1 MAAPEPRLLTP
12 DPVNTPM
19 TPIKLAMV
27 AGARPN
33 FMKIAPLM
41 QALGG
46 DADFAVTLIH
56 TGQHYDDNMSGS
68 FFRDLGIP
76 APDFHLE
83 VGSGSH
89 AQQTAEIMKRI
100 EPVLLEVR
108 PTAIV
113 VVGDVNSTAAAAM
126 VAKKLGIEVVHAEA
140 GLRSFDRTMPEEINR
155 IVTDSITDIFLVTEE
170 SGRANLLREG
180 VAAERIHLVGNL
192 MIDSLRQN
200 LERARESDIADR
212 LGMLAQQYGVVTLH
226 RPANVDEPEALAE
239 ILGAL
244 TTIAESLP
252 LLWPVHPR
260 TRARLESST
269 LTLTSSLRLLEP
281 LGYLDFLS
289 LEAGAA
295 LVLTDSGGIQEET
308 TVLGVPCL
316 TLRDNTERPATI
328 ELGTNRLAGTKKA
341 GILSAWREMQASPRR
356 AQIPP
361 LWDGQAGARSREVL
375 REHYLR
381 AKTGGGSPS
390 VLSQTV

>member
-1 MAAPEPRLLTP
+1 M
-12 DPVNTPM
+12 V
-19 TPIKLAMV
+19 PIKLAMV

-41 QALGG
+41 KALDG
-46 DADFAVTLIH
+46 DPGFAVTLIH
-56 TGQHYDDNMSGS
+56 TGQHYDDNMSGQ
-68 FFRDLGIP
+68 FFRDLGITQP
-76 APDFHLE
+76 HFHLD
-83 VGSGSH
+83 VGSGTH
-89 AQQTAEIMKRI
+89 AQQTAEIMRRI
-100 EPVLLEVR
+100 EPVLQEVR
-108 PTAIV
+108 PTAVI

-126 VAKKLGIEVVHAEA
+126 VAKKLGIDVVHAEA

-180 VAAERIHLVGNL
+180 IAAERIHLVGNL
-192 MIDSLRQN
+192 MIDSLREN
-200 LERARESDIADR
+200 LERARASDIADR
-212 LGMLAQQYGVVTLH
+212 LGVRGQRYGVVTLH
-226 RPANVDEPEALAE
+226 RPANVDDPGALSE

-260 TRARLESST
+260 TRTRLTQTSDNRAAVGNPAIPSSV
-269 LTLTSSLRLLEP
+269 RLLEP

-289 LEAGAA
+289 LEAGSA

-316 TLRDNTERPATI
+316 TLRDNTERPSTI
-328 ELGTNRLAGTKKA
+328 ELGTNRLAGTKKES
-341 GILSAWREMQASPRR
+341 ILAAWREMQASPRK

-375 REHYLR
+375 RKYYLEPQALGTR
-381 AKTGGGSPS
+381 HSAFG
-390 VLSQTV
+390 QTV

>member
-1 MAAPEPRLLTP
+1 
-12 DPVNTPM
+12 M

-41 QALGG
+41 KALDG
-46 DADFAVTLIH
+46 DADFEVMLIH
-56 TGQHYDDNMSGS
+56 TGQHYDDNMSGQ

-76 APDFHLE
+76 QPQYHLE

-100 EPVLLEVR
+100 EPVLEAVR
-108 PTAIV
+108 PAAVI
-113 VVGDVNSTAAAAM
+113 VVGDVNSTAAAAL

-170 SGRANLLREG
+170 SGRVNLLREG
-180 VAAERIHLVGNL
+180 VAADRIHLVGNL

-200 LERARESDIADR
+200 LERARKLDIAER
-212 LGMLAQQYGVVTLH
+212 LGVRGKPYGVVTLH
-226 RPANVDEPEALAE
+226 RPANVDDPDALGE

-244 TTIAESLP
+244 TTIAETLP

-260 TRARLESST
+260 TRARLAH
-269 LTLTSSLRLLEP
+269 TSDNRAWVGHPANAFVPTPSLRLLEP

-289 LEAGAA
+289 LEAGSS

-308 TVLGVPCL
+308 TVLGVNCL
-316 TLRDNTERPATI
+316 TLRDNTERPATV
-328 ELGTNRLAGTKKA
+328 EVGTNRLAGTRKDS
-341 GILSAWREMQASPRR
+341 ILAAWREMQASTRR
-356 AQIPP
+356 VQIPP

-375 REHYLR
+375 RQHYNAKRGVAQASR
-381 AKTGGGSPS
+381 AGTASPD
-390 VLSQTV
+390 LC